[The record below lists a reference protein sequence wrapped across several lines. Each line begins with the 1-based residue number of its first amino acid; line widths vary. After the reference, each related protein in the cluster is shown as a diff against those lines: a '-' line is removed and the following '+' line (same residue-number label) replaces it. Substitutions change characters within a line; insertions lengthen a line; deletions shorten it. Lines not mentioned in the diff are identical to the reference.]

1 MKEMT
6 PQEKQLVEKISKQYQ
21 QEIEHYQSTSSKE
34 KIEQAYIAGKLRAYQ
49 FAINEIYE
57 YLQEVSK

>member
-21 QEIEHYQSTSSKE
+21 QEIERYQSTSSKE

-49 FAINEIYE
+49 FAITEIYE
-57 YLQEVSK
+57 YLEGVSK